1 MAKPPAK
8 RLAKSSKRSGK
19 EQELSSPVS
28 KTLLI
33 SAGLFFAVIFSAFVI
48 FTNNR
53 PTSPALIGGPF
64 QMTTHLGTP
73 INEQDL
79 MGKPFLVFFGYTH
92 CPDVCHTTL
101 FEMSEILR
109 ALGPNAKINALFV
122 TVDPERD
129 SAEVLKDYLSNF
141 DLRIIG
147 VTGPRSQLEPMLR
160 EYRIYA
166 KRAPGNNIDYAVDH
180 TTVVY
185 LMDKNGHFVSP
196 FNVSRRPYDAA
207 HEIEKYL

>member
-19 EQELSSPVS
+19 GQEASSPVS

-48 FTNNR
+48 FTPNR

-109 ALGPNAKINALFV
+109 ALGPKAKINALFV

-141 DLRIIG
+141 DSRIIG

>member
-141 DLRIIG
+141 DSRIIG

-196 FNVSRRPYDAA
+196 FDVSRRPYDAA

>member
-79 MGKPFLVFFGYTH
+79 IGKPFLVFFGYTH

-141 DLRIIG
+141 DSRIIG

>member
-141 DLRIIG
+141 DSRIIG

-185 LMDKNGHFVSP
+185 LMDKNGHFVTP

>member
-141 DLRIIG
+141 NSRIIG

>member
-122 TVDPERD
+122 TVDPGRD

-141 DLRIIG
+141 DSRIIG

>member
-1 MAKPPAK
+1 MTKPPAK

-19 EQELSSPVS
+19 GQEASSPVS

-48 FTNNR
+48 FTSNR

-141 DLRIIG
+141 DSRIIG

-160 EYRIYA
+160 EYKIYA

-185 LMDKNGHFVSP
+185 LMDKNGHFVNP